1 MSSTGGELLV
11 EALLAAGVTTAFGVP
26 GESFMGVLDAMYDR
40 PINFISTRH
49 EGGGSFMASGYAKMS
64 LQIGVCFGT
73 RAVGTANMAIGV
85 HNARQDSAPMIAIA
99 GQVERPIKGREAFQ
113 EVDLVAAMTPVCK
126 WAVEIP
132 DAHRVP
138 ELMSRA
144 VHLARHGRPG
154 PVFVAI
160 PADVCDELSDA
171 PPAAPPAWAAP
182 APDAAALSRAL
193 EALLAARAPLI
204 FAGGGVYGAIDQLIR
219 FAEATEVPVITSWR
233 HHDGFPNQHRLFL
246 GSASLGAPAS
256 VWARLADADVI
267 LVIGNRLQENS
278 TRGYTVPGPDAR
290 LFQVDID
297 AAVLG
302 NYPAPELGIQGDAG
316 AALTALIGLVRR
328 LVPGLDERRA
338 GNDADRRRFE
348 EATSLPASS
357 ANRSD
362 SGSRA
367 GSVDYPCVIRTLT
380 DVLPETAIVASDA
393 GNFYGW
399 LSRYFRF
406 RRPRTYLGPASGAM
420 GYGLPAAIGAKIARP
435 DLPVVSVSGDGGFL
449 MTMAELETAVRYE
462 VPVVAM
468 VLDNQR
474 HGTIRMHQVL
484 AHPGRVVGTDLSTP
498 DLATVARAF
507 GAEGWSVQE
516 NSELEPA
523 LRKAMTAGRPA
534 VIHVAM
540 DPDQLSVDRLLPS

>member
-11 EALLAAGVTTAFGVP
+11 DALVAAGVTRVFGVP
-26 GESFMGVLDAMYDR
+26 GESFLGVLDAMYDR
-40 PINFISTRH
+40 PIDFVSTRH
-49 EGGGSFMASGYAKMS
+49 EGGGSFMASGYAKTS
-64 LQIGVCFGT
+64 SQIAVCMGT
-73 RAVGTANMAIGV
+73 RAVGTFNMAIGV

-99 GQVERPIKGREAFQ
+99 GQVERPLQGREAFQ

-144 VHLARHGRPG
+144 VQLARQGRPG

-160 PADVCDELSDA
+160 AGDVCDEVAD
-171 PPAAPPAWAAP
+171 PPPTVLPAWAAP
-182 APDAAALSRAL
+182 NPDPAALGQAL
-193 EALLAARAPLI
+193 EALLGARAPLI
-204 FAGGGVYGAIDQLIR
+204 FAGGGVYGAIDQLVG
-219 FAEATEVPVITSWR
+219 FAEETEVPVITSWR

-246 GSASLGAPAS
+246 GSASLGAPPA
-256 VWARLADADVI
+256 VWSRLAGADVI

-278 TRGYTVPGPDAR
+278 TRGYTVPGPDSR

-302 NYPAPELGIQGDAG
+302 THPIPELGIVGDAG
-316 AALTALIGLVRR
+316 AALATLMELLPRP
-328 LVPGLDERRA
+328 VPGVDRRREA
-338 GNDADRRRFE
+338 NDADRQRFE
-348 EATSLPASS
+348 EATSLPKAS
-357 ANRSD
+357 
-362 SGSRA
+362 GHPA
-367 GSVDYPCVIRTLT
+367 GSVDYPTVIRTLT
-380 DVLPETAIVASDA
+380 DVLPPTAIVASDA

-399 LSRYFRF
+399 LSRYYRF
-406 RRPRTYLGPASGAM
+406 RRPGTYLGPASGAM
-420 GYGLPAAIGAKIARP
+420 GYGLPAAIGAKLARP

-462 VPVVAM
+462 IPVVAL

-474 HGTIRMHQVL
+474 HGTIRMHQEL

-498 DLATVARAF
+498 DLAAVARSF
-507 GAEGWSVQE
+507 GAEGWSVQD
-516 NSELEPA
+516 NSELEPSV
-523 LRKAMTAGRPA
+523 RKALAAGKPA
-534 VIHVAM
+534 VIHVVM
-540 DPDQLSVDRLLPS
+540 DPDQLSVDRRVPS

>member
-64 LQIGVCFGT
+64 SQIGVCFGT

-182 APDAAALSRAL
+182 APDATALSRAL

-219 FAEATEVPVITSWR
+219 FAEATEVP
-233 HHDGFPNQHRLFL
+233 

-357 ANRSD
+357 
-362 SGSRA
+362 GGRA

-380 DVLPETAIVASDA
+380 DVLLETAIVASDA

-474 HGTIRMHQVL
+474 HGTIRMHQDLV
-484 AHPGRVVGTDLSTP
+484 HPGRVVGTDLSTP
-498 DLATVARAF
+498 DLAIVARAF